1 MEDDNLTC
9 QICLEKYDQHNP
21 NKFPKKVLCC
31 GQIFCLNCIEGIYKR
46 NNNQILC
53 PLCRKVTNIP
63 PTQLETVTSIFKSFV
78 SCPNCNGRITKNDFY
93 INLETMSLKCIKCRQ
108 QEEDMSL
115 ATFLPELV
123 NDLSSFMKGIER
135 NNMNLYQLIELKVN
149 QNLDDF
155 FIKLKQE
162 LAPKLR
168 DIVYSEIKSE
178 LQYDIISDVSSYIQ
192 NLDKLFN
199 SYTVMNNFLCNTA
212 NFNVNTL
219 NNEIQYYSQ
228 NMEKIREESTQYNYV
243 FKFIDTQSTLF
254 TLRND
259 IKDTEV
265 QSFLLKIFET
275 VLSDHKSDSLY
286 TGIKVFDWQIE
297 DTLTQMEN
305 IIYNYYS
312 LVEENNTKM
321 EKADPRIEVLNSWID
336 MITNMEKVIEKEQPL
351 SQMKNFL
358 QSMKIK
364 TNKQRQIKNFSTRRK
379 TDEQP
384 QIKNFLSTRRKTDE
398 QPQIKNF
405 LSTRSKT
412 DEQQQI
418 KNY

>member
-31 GQIFCLNCIEGIYKR
+31 GQIFCLNCIESIYKR

-63 PTQLETVTSIFKSFV
+63 PTQLETVTSIFESFV
-78 SCPNCNGRITKNDFY
+78 SCPNCNGRITKNDLY

-108 QEEDMSL
+108 QEDMSL

-123 NDLSSFMKGIER
+123 NELSSFMKGIER
-135 NNMNLYQLIELKVN
+135 NNMNLFQLIELKIN

-162 LAPKLR
+162 LASKLR
-168 DIVYSEIKSE
+168 DIIYSEIKSK
-178 LQYDIISDVSSYIQ
+178 LQYDIINDVSSYKQ
-192 NLDKLFN
+192 NLDKLIN
-199 SYTVMNNFLCNTA
+199 SYTVMDNFLCNTA

-228 NMEKIREESTQYNYV
+228 NMEKIREESTKYNSV
-243 FKFIDTQSTLF
+243 FKLIDTQSTLF

-286 TGIKVFDWQIE
+286 TGIKVFDSQIE
-297 DTLTQMEN
+297 DTITQMEN
-305 IIYNYYS
+305 IIYHYHS
-312 LVEENNTKM
+312 LVEENNTKT
-321 EKADPRIEVLNSWID
+321 EKAGTRIKVLELLIEDIITKMEID
-336 MITNMEKVIEKEQPL
+336 LIDKEQPL
-351 SQMKNFL
+351 MQIKNLL

-364 TNKQRQIKNFSTRRK
+364 I
-379 TDEQP
+379 DEQP
-384 QIKNFLSTRRKTDE
+384 QKKEENSH
-398 QPQIKNF
+398 
-405 LSTRSKT
+405 
-412 DEQQQI
+412 
-418 KNY
+418 

>member
-1 MEDDNLTC
+1 
-9 QICLEKYDQHNP
+9 
-21 NKFPKKVLCC
+21 
-31 GQIFCLNCIEGIYKR
+31 
-46 NNNQILC
+46 
-53 PLCRKVTNIP
+53 
-63 PTQLETVTSIFKSFV
+63 
-78 SCPNCNGRITKNDFY
+78 
-93 INLETMSLKCIKCRQ
+93 MSLKCIKCRQ
-108 QEEDMSL
+108 QEDMSL
-115 ATFLPELV
+115 AIFLPDIV
-123 NDLSSFMKGIER
+123 NELSSFFTGIKR

-162 LAPKLR
+162 LASKLR

-178 LQYDIISDVSSYIQ
+178 LQYDIINDVSSYKQ
-192 NLDKLFN
+192 NLAKLFN

-286 TGIKVFDWQIE
+286 TGIKVFDSQIK
-297 DTLTQMEN
+297 DT
-305 IIYNYYS
+305 
-312 LVEENNTKM
+312 
-321 EKADPRIEVLNSWID
+321 
-336 MITNMEKVIEKEQPL
+336 ITRMEKVLIDKEQHL
-351 SQMKNFL
+351 S
-358 QSMKIK
+358 
-364 TNKQRQIKNFSTRRK
+364 QIKNFEQLMKIK

-384 QIKNFLSTRRKTDE
+384 QKKEENTHQDANQDTNKKQTAYDI
-398 QPQIKNF
+398 
-405 LSTRSKT
+405 
-412 DEQQQI
+412 
-418 KNY
+418 

>member
-9 QICLEKYDQHNP
+9 KNCLEKYDQHNP

-63 PTQLETVTSIFKSFV
+63 PTQLETVTSIFEPPV
-78 SCPNCNGRITKNDFY
+78 SCPNCNGRITKNDLY
-93 INLETMSLKCIKCRQ
+93 INFETMSLKCIKCRQ
-108 QEEDMSL
+108 QEDMSL
-115 ATFLPELV
+115 AIFLPDIV
-123 NDLSSFMKGIER
+123 NELSSFFTGIKR

-162 LAPKLR
+162 LESKLR
-168 DIVYSEIKSE
+168 DIIYSEIKSQ
-178 LQYDIISDVSSYIQ
+178 LQYDVRTYIHD
-192 NLDKLFN
+192 LDKLIN
-199 SYTVMNNFLCNTA
+199 SYKVMNNFLNNAA

-228 NMEKIREESTQYNYV
+228 NMEKIREESTKYNSV
-243 FKFIDTQSTLF
+243 FKLIDTQSTLF

-265 QSFLLKIFET
+265 QSFLLNIFET

-286 TGIKVFDWQIE
+286 TGIKVFDSKIE
-297 DTLTQMEN
+297 DIITKMEN
-305 IIYNYYS
+305 IIYNYS

-336 MITNMEKVIEKEQPL
+336 MITNMEKVIDKEQPL
-351 SQMKNFL
+351 SQIKNFL

-364 TNKQRQIKNFSTRRK
+364 TNKQRQKKEENTH
-379 TDEQP
+379 
-384 QIKNFLSTRRKTDE
+384 
-398 QPQIKNF
+398 
-405 LSTRSKT
+405 
-412 DEQQQI
+412 
-418 KNY
+418 

>member
-286 TGIKVFDWQIE
+286 TGIKVFDSQIE

-398 QPQIKNF
+398 QPQKKEEN
-405 LSTRSKT
+405 SH
-412 DEQQQI
+412 
-418 KNY
+418 

>member
-31 GQIFCLNCIEGIYKR
+31 GQIFCLNCLESIYKR

-63 PTQLETVTSIFKSFV
+63 PTQLETVTSIFEPPV
-78 SCPNCNGRITKNDFY
+78 SCPNCNGRITKNDLY
-93 INLETMSLKCIKCRQ
+93 INFETMSLKCIKCRQ
-108 QEEDMSL
+108 QEDMSL
-115 ATFLPELV
+115 AIFLPDIV
-123 NDLSSFMKGIER
+123 NELSSFFTGIKR

-162 LAPKLR
+162 LASKLR

-265 QSFLLKIFET
+265 QSFLLNIFET

-286 TGIKVFDWQIE
+286 TGIKVFDSKIE
-297 DTLTQMEN
+297 DIITKMEN
-305 IIYNYYS
+305 IIYNYS

-336 MITNMEKVIEKEQPL
+336 MITNMEKIIDKEQPL
-351 SQMKNFL
+351 SQIKNFL

-364 TNKQRQIKNFSTRRK
+364 TDKQRQKKEENTH
-379 TDEQP
+379 
-384 QIKNFLSTRRKTDE
+384 
-398 QPQIKNF
+398 
-405 LSTRSKT
+405 
-412 DEQQQI
+412 
-418 KNY
+418 

>member
-63 PTQLETVTSIFKSFV
+63 PTQLETVTSIFESFV
-78 SCPNCNGRITKNDFY
+78 SCPNCNGRITKNDLY

-108 QEEDMSL
+108 QEDMSL
-115 ATFLPELV
+115 AIFLPDFV
-123 NDLSSFMKGIER
+123 NDISSFMKEIKR
-135 NNMNLYQLIELKVN
+135 NNMNLYQLIELKVK

-155 FIKLKQE
+155 FIKLKEE
-162 LAPKLR
+162 LASKLR
-168 DIVYSEIKSE
+168 DIIYSEIKSQ
-178 LQYDIISDVSSYIQ
+178 LQYDILNDVHSYIQ
-192 NLDKLFN
+192 NLHKLTN
-199 SYTVMNNFLCNTA
+199 SYKVMNNFLNNAA

-228 NMEKIREESTQYNYV
+228 NMEKIREESKNHNSV

-286 TGIKVFDWQIE
+286 TGIKVFDSKIE
-297 DTLTQMEN
+297 DIITKMEN
-305 IIYNYYS
+305 IIYNYS

-336 MITNMEKVIEKEQPL
+336 MITNMEKVIDKEQPL
-351 SQMKNFL
+351 SQIKNFL

-364 TNKQRQIKNFSTRRK
+364 TDKQRQKKEENSH
-379 TDEQP
+379 
-384 QIKNFLSTRRKTDE
+384 
-398 QPQIKNF
+398 
-405 LSTRSKT
+405 
-412 DEQQQI
+412 
-418 KNY
+418 

>member
-63 PTQLETVTSIFKSFV
+63 PTQLETVTSIFESFV
-78 SCPNCNGRITKNDFY
+78 SCPNCNGRITKNALY
-93 INLETMSLKCIKCRQ
+93 INLETMSLKCIKCQ
-108 QEEDMSL
+108 QKDMSL

-123 NDLSSFMKGIER
+123 NELSSFMKGIES
-135 NNMNLYQLIELKVN
+135 NNMNLFQLIELKVN

-178 LQYDIISDVSSYIQ
+178 LQYDIINDVSSYKQ

-228 NMEKIREESTQYNYV
+228 NMEKIREESTKYNSV
-243 FKFIDTQSTLF
+243 FEFIDTQSTLF

-286 TGIKVFDWQIE
+286 TGIKVFDSKIE
-297 DTLTQMEN
+297 DT
-305 IIYNYYS
+305 I
-312 LVEENNTKM
+312 TKM
-321 EKADPRIEVLNSWID
+321 EKFLID
-336 MITNMEKVIEKEQPL
+336 QEQPL
-351 SQMKNFL
+351 SQIKIEIEKVLIDQKQLLSQIKNFQ

-364 TNKQRQIKNFSTRRK
+364 T
-379 TDEQP
+379 DEQP
-384 QIKNFLSTRRKTDE
+384 QKKEENTHQDANQDTNKKQTAYDI
-398 QPQIKNF
+398 
-405 LSTRSKT
+405 
-412 DEQQQI
+412 
-418 KNY
+418 

>member
-1 MEDDNLTC
+1 MEDNNLTC
-9 QICLEKYDQHNP
+9 QICVEKYDQHNP

-31 GQIFCLNCIEGIYKR
+31 GQILCLNCIESIYKR

-53 PLCRKVTNIP
+53 PFCRKVTNIP
-63 PTQLETVTSIFKSFV
+63 PTQLETVTSIFESFV
-78 SCPNCNGRITKNDFY
+78 SCPNCNGRITKNDLY
-93 INLETMSLKCIKCRQ
+93 INFETMSLKCIKCQ
-108 QEEDMSL
+108 QEDMSL
-115 ATFLPELV
+115 ATFLPDLV
-123 NDLSSFMKGIER
+123 NELSSFITGIER

-162 LAPKLR
+162 LASKLI

-178 LQYDIISDVSSYIQ
+178 LQYDVHSYIQ
-192 NLDKLFN
+192 NLDKLTN
-199 SYTVMNNFLCNTA
+199 SYTVMNNFLNNAA

-228 NMEKIREESTQYNYV
+228 NMEKIRKERTKYNSV
-243 FKFIDTQSTLF
+243 FQFIDTQSTLF

-286 TGIKVFDWQIE
+286 TGIKVFDSQIE
-297 DTLTQMEN
+297 D
-305 IIYNYYS
+305 II
-312 LVEENNTKM
+312 TKM
-321 EKADPRIEVLNSWID
+321 EKVLID
-336 MITNMEKVIEKEQPL
+336 QEQPL
-351 SQMKNFL
+351 SQIKIEIEKALIDGKQLLSQIKNFQ

-364 TNKQRQIKNFSTRRK
+364 T
-379 TDEQP
+379 DEQP
-384 QIKNFLSTRRKTDE
+384 QKKEENSH
-398 QPQIKNF
+398 
-405 LSTRSKT
+405 
-412 DEQQQI
+412 
-418 KNY
+418 

>member
-1 MEDDNLTC
+1 MEDNNLTC
-9 QICLEKYDQHNP
+9 HICVEKYDQHNP

-31 GQIFCLNCIEGIYKR
+31 GQIFCLNCIESIYKR

-63 PTQLETVTSIFKSFV
+63 PTQLETVTSIFESFV
-78 SCPNCNGRITKNDFY
+78 SCPNCNGRITKNALY
-93 INLETMSLKCIKCRQ
+93 INFETMSLKCIKCQ
-108 QEEDMSL
+108 QKDMSL

-123 NDLSSFMKGIER
+123 NELSSFMKGIER
-135 NNMNLYQLIELKVN
+135 NNMNLFQLIELKIN

-178 LQYDIISDVSSYIQ
+178 LQYDVSSYKQ
-192 NLDKLFN
+192 NLDKLIN
-199 SYTVMNNFLCNTA
+199 SYTVMDNFLCNTA

-243 FKFIDTQSTLF
+243 FEFIDTQSTLF

-265 QSFLLKIFET
+265 QSFLLK
-275 VLSDHKSDSLY
+275 SLRLCSLLINPIRY
-286 TGIKVFDWQIE
+286 IE
-297 DTLTQMEN
+297 MTQRQKRKKYAQEFKAFRKEIITKLGEVDTRL
-305 IIYNYYS
+305 
-312 LVEENNTKM
+312 
-321 EKADPRIEVLNSWID
+321 EVLNSQILD
-336 MITNMEKVIEKEQPL
+336 AVTQMEKVYIDKKQPL
-351 SQMKNFL
+351 SQIKNFL

-364 TNKQRQIKNFSTRRK
+364 TNKQRQKKEENSH
-379 TDEQP
+379 
-384 QIKNFLSTRRKTDE
+384 
-398 QPQIKNF
+398 
-405 LSTRSKT
+405 
-412 DEQQQI
+412 
-418 KNY
+418 

>member
-78 SCPNCNGRITKNDFY
+78 SCPNCNGRITKNDLY

-108 QEEDMSL
+108 QEDMSL

-123 NDLSSFMKGIER
+123 NELSSFMKGIER
-135 NNMNLYQLIELKVN
+135 NNMNLFQLIELKLN

-162 LAPKLR
+162 LASKLR

-178 LQYDIISDVSSYIQ
+178 LQYDIINDVSSYKQ

-243 FKFIDTQSTLF
+243 FEFIDTQSTLF

-286 TGIKVFDWQIE
+286 TGIKVFDSQIE
-297 DTLTQMEN
+297 DIITKMKN

-336 MITNMEKVIEKEQPL
+336 IITNMEKVIDKEQPL
-351 SQMKNFL
+351 SQIKNFL

-364 TNKQRQIKNFSTRRK
+364 T
-379 TDEQP
+379 DEQP
-384 QIKNFLSTRRKTDE
+384 QKKEENSH
-398 QPQIKNF
+398 
-405 LSTRSKT
+405 
-412 DEQQQI
+412 
-418 KNY
+418 

>member
-63 PTQLETVTSIFKSFV
+63 PTQLETVTSIFESFV
-78 SCPNCNGRITKNDFY
+78 SCPNCNGRITKNDLY
-93 INLETMSLKCIKCRQ
+93 INFETMSLKCIKCQ
-108 QEEDMSL
+108 QEDMSL
-115 ATFLPELV
+115 ATFLPDLV
-123 NDLSSFMKGIER
+123 NELSSFITGIER
-135 NNMNLYQLIELKVN
+135 NNMNLFQLIELKVN

-162 LAPKLR
+162 LASKLR
-168 DIVYSEIKSE
+168 DILYSEIKSE
-178 LQYDIISDVSSYIQ
+178 LQYDIINDVSSYKQ

-228 NMEKIREESTQYNYV
+228 NMEKIREESKNHNSV

-286 TGIKVFDWQIE
+286 TGIKVFDSKIE
-297 DTLTQMEN
+297 DIITKMEN
-305 IIYNYYS
+305 IIYNYS
-312 LVEENNTKM
+312 LVEENNPKM

-336 MITNMEKVIEKEQPL
+336 MITNMEKVIDAEQLL
-351 SQMKNFL
+351 SEIKNFL

-364 TNKQRQIKNFSTRRK
+364 TDKQRQKKEENTH
-379 TDEQP
+379 
-384 QIKNFLSTRRKTDE
+384 
-398 QPQIKNF
+398 
-405 LSTRSKT
+405 
-412 DEQQQI
+412 
-418 KNY
+418 

>member
-93 INLETMSLKCIKCRQ
+93 INLETMSLKRIKCRQ

-162 LAPKLR
+162 LASKLR
-168 DIVYSEIKSE
+168 DIIYSEIKSQ
-178 LQYDIISDVSSYIQ
+178 LQYDVRTYMHD
-192 NLDKLFN
+192 LDKLIN
-199 SYTVMNNFLCNTA
+199 SYKVMNNFLNNAA

-228 NMEKIREESTQYNYV
+228 NMEKIREESKNHNSV

-286 TGIKVFDWQIE
+286 TGIKVFDSQIE
-297 DTLTQMEN
+297 DTFTE
-305 IIYNYYS
+305 IEI
-312 LVEENNTKM
+312 
-321 EKADPRIEVLNSWID
+321 EKALID
-336 MITNMEKVIEKEQPL
+336 AEQLL
-351 SQMKNFL
+351 SEIKNFL

-364 TNKQRQIKNFSTRRK
+364 TNKQRQKKEENSH
-379 TDEQP
+379 
-384 QIKNFLSTRRKTDE
+384 
-398 QPQIKNF
+398 
-405 LSTRSKT
+405 
-412 DEQQQI
+412 
-418 KNY
+418 

>member
-1 MEDDNLTC
+1 
-9 QICLEKYDQHNP
+9 
-21 NKFPKKVLCC
+21 
-31 GQIFCLNCIEGIYKR
+31 
-46 NNNQILC
+46 
-53 PLCRKVTNIP
+53 
-63 PTQLETVTSIFKSFV
+63 
-78 SCPNCNGRITKNDFY
+78 
-93 INLETMSLKCIKCRQ
+93 MSLKCIKCRQ
-108 QEEDMSL
+108 QEDMSL
-115 ATFLPELV
+115 AIFLPDIV
-123 NDLSSFMKGIER
+123 NELSSFFTGIKR

-162 LAPKLR
+162 LASKLR
-168 DIVYSEIKSE
+168 DIIYSEIKSQ
-178 LQYDIISDVSSYIQ
+178 LQYDVRTYMHD
-192 NLDKLFN
+192 LDKLIN
-199 SYTVMNNFLCNTA
+199 SYKVMNNFLNNAA

-265 QSFLLKIFET
+265 QSFLLNIFET

-286 TGIKVFDWQIE
+286 TGIKVFDSQTK
-297 DTLTQMEN
+297 DTFTELEK
-305 IIYNYYS
+305 
-312 LVEENNTKM
+312 NTKM

-364 TNKQRQIKNFSTRRK
+364 TNKQRQKKEENSH
-379 TDEQP
+379 
-384 QIKNFLSTRRKTDE
+384 
-398 QPQIKNF
+398 
-405 LSTRSKT
+405 
-412 DEQQQI
+412 
-418 KNY
+418 

>member
-1 MEDDNLTC
+1 MLYYLLNNKNKLFLPFIVLIYSPIKKSYYNQKMEDDNLTC

-31 GQIFCLNCIEGIYKR
+31 GQIFCLNCIEGIHKR

-63 PTQLETVTSIFKSFV
+63 PTQLETVTSIFEPPV
-78 SCPNCNGRITKNDFY
+78 SCPNCNGRITKNDLY
-93 INLETMSLKCIKCRQ
+93 INFETMSLKCIKCRQ
-108 QEEDMSL
+108 QEDMSL
-115 ATFLPELV
+115 AIFLPDIV
-123 NDLSSFMKGIER
+123 NELSSFFTGIKR

-162 LAPKLR
+162 LASKLR
-168 DIVYSEIKSE
+168 DIIYSEIKSQ
-178 LQYDIISDVSSYIQ
+178 LQYDVRTYMHD
-192 NLDKLFN
+192 LDKLIN
-199 SYTVMNNFLCNTA
+199 SYKVMNNFLNNAA

-228 NMEKIREESTQYNYV
+228 NMEKIREESKNHNSV

-286 TGIKVFDWQIE
+286 TGIKVFDSKIE
-297 DTLTQMEN
+297 DIITKMEN
-305 IIYNYYS
+305 IIYNYS

-364 TNKQRQIKNFSTRRK
+364 TNKQRQKKEENSH
-379 TDEQP
+379 
-384 QIKNFLSTRRKTDE
+384 
-398 QPQIKNF
+398 
-405 LSTRSKT
+405 
-412 DEQQQI
+412 
-418 KNY
+418 

>member
-9 QICLEKYDQHNP
+9 QICLEKYDKHNP

-31 GQIFCLNCIEGIYKR
+31 GQIFCLNCLESIYKR

-63 PTQLETVTSIFKSFV
+63 PTQLETVTSIFEPPV
-78 SCPNCNGRITKNDFY
+78 SCPNCNGRIKKNDLY

-115 ATFLPELV
+115 ATFLPDFV
-123 NDLSSFMKGIER
+123 NDLSSFIKRIKR
-135 NNMNLYQLIELKVN
+135 NNMNLYQLIELKVK

-162 LAPKLR
+162 LASKLR
-168 DIVYSEIKSE
+168 DIIYSEIKSQ
-178 LQYDIISDVSSYIQ
+178 LQYDIISSYKQ
-192 NLDKLFN
+192 NLDKLIN
-199 SYTVMNNFLCNTA
+199 SEKVMNNFLNNAA

-228 NMEKIREESTQYNYV
+228 NMEKIREESDKYNDV

-286 TGIKVFDWQIE
+286 TGIKVFDSKIE
-297 DTLTQMEN
+297 DIITKMEN
-305 IIYNYYS
+305 IIYNYS
-312 LVEENNTKM
+312 LVEENNKKM

-336 MITNMEKVIEKEQPL
+336 MITNI
-351 SQMKNFL
+351 
-358 QSMKIK
+358 MKIK
-364 TNKQRQIKNFSTRRK
+364 TNKQRQKKEENTH
-379 TDEQP
+379 
-384 QIKNFLSTRRKTDE
+384 
-398 QPQIKNF
+398 
-405 LSTRSKT
+405 
-412 DEQQQI
+412 
-418 KNY
+418 

>member
-31 GQIFCLNCIEGIYKR
+31 GQIFCLNCIESIYKR
-46 NNNQILC
+46 NNQILC

-78 SCPNCNGRITKNDFY
+78 SCPNCNGRITKNDLY

-108 QEEDMSL
+108 QEDMSL

-123 NDLSSFMKGIER
+123 NELSSFMKGIER
-135 NNMNLYQLIELKVN
+135 NNMNLFQLIELKIN

-178 LQYDIISDVSSYIQ
+178 LQYDVSSYKQ
-192 NLDKLFN
+192 NLDKLIN
-199 SYTVMNNFLCNTA
+199 SYTVMDNFLCNTA

-286 TGIKVFDWQIE
+286 TGIKVFDSQIE
-297 DTLTQMEN
+297 DTITQMEN
-305 IIYNYYS
+305 IIYHYHS
-312 LVEENNTKM
+312 LVEENNTKT
-321 EKADPRIEVLNSWID
+321 EKAGTRIKVLELLIEDIITKMEID
-336 MITNMEKVIEKEQPL
+336 LIDKEQPL
-351 SQMKNFL
+351 MQIKNLL

-364 TNKQRQIKNFSTRRK
+364 I
-379 TDEQP
+379 DEQP
-384 QIKNFLSTRRKTDE
+384 QKKEENSH
-398 QPQIKNF
+398 
-405 LSTRSKT
+405 
-412 DEQQQI
+412 
-418 KNY
+418 

>member
-9 QICLEKYDQHNP
+9 QICLEKYDQHYP

-31 GQIFCLNCIEGIYKR
+31 GQIFCLNCIESIYKR

-63 PTQLETVTSIFKSFV
+63 PTQLETVTSIFESFV
-78 SCPNCNGRITKNDFY
+78 SCPNCNGRITKNDLY

-108 QEEDMSL
+108 QEDMSL

-123 NDLSSFMKGIER
+123 NELSSFMKGIER
-135 NNMNLYQLIELKVN
+135 NNMNLFQLIELKIN

-155 FIKLKQE
+155 FIKLKKE
-162 LAPKLR
+162 LASKLR

-178 LQYDIISDVSSYIQ
+178 LQYDIINDVSSYKQ

-199 SYTVMNNFLCNTA
+199 SYTVMNNFLYNTA

-219 NNEIQYYSQ
+219 KNEIQYYSQ

-243 FKFIDTQSTLF
+243 FEFIDTQSTLF

-286 TGIKVFDWQIE
+286 TGIKVFDSQIE
-297 DTLTQMEN
+297 DTITQMEN
-305 IIYNYYS
+305 IIYHYHS
-312 LVEENNTKM
+312 LVEENNTKT
-321 EKADPRIEVLNSWID
+321 EKAGTRIKVLELLIEDIITKMEID
-336 MITNMEKVIEKEQPL
+336 LIDKEQPL
-351 SQMKNFL
+351 MQIKNLL

-364 TNKQRQIKNFSTRRK
+364 I
-379 TDEQP
+379 DEQP
-384 QIKNFLSTRRKTDE
+384 QKKEENSH
-398 QPQIKNF
+398 
-405 LSTRSKT
+405 
-412 DEQQQI
+412 
-418 KNY
+418 

>member
-31 GQIFCLNCIEGIYKR
+31 GQILCLNCIESIYKR

-53 PLCRKVTNIP
+53 PFCRKVTNIP
-63 PTQLETVTSIFKSFV
+63 PTQLETVTSIFESFV
-78 SCPNCNGRITKNDFY
+78 SCPNCNGRIKKNDLY
-93 INLETMSLKCIKCRQ
+93 INFETMSLKCIKCRQ
-108 QEEDMSL
+108 QEDMSL
-115 ATFLPELV
+115 ATFLPDLV
-123 NDLSSFMKGIER
+123 NDLSSFIKGIKR
-135 NNMNLYQLIELKVN
+135 NNMNLFQLIELKLN

-162 LAPKLR
+162 LASKLR

-178 LQYDIISDVSSYIQ
+178 LQYDIINDVSSYKQ

-286 TGIKVFDWQIE
+286 TGIKVFDSKIE
-297 DTLTQMEN
+297 DIITKMEN

-312 LVEENNTKM
+312 LVEENKTKM
-321 EKADPRIEVLNSWID
+321 EKARTRIKVLGSQIEDIN
-336 MITNMEKVIEKEQPL
+336 TKVEKGFEEL
-351 SQMKNFL
+351 RS
-358 QSMKIK
+358 
-364 TNKQRQIKNFSTRRK
+364 QIKN
-379 TDEQP
+379 
-384 QIKNFLSTRRKTDE
+384 I
-398 QPQIKNF
+398 
-405 LSTRSKT
+405 
-412 DEQQQI
+412 
-418 KNY
+418 

>member
-63 PTQLETVTSIFKSFV
+63 PTQLETVTSIFESFV
-78 SCPNCNGRITKNDFY
+78 SCPNCNGRITKNALY
-93 INLETMSLKCIKCRQ
+93 INLETMSLKCIKCQ
-108 QEEDMSL
+108 QKGMSL
-115 ATFLPELV
+115 ATFLPDLV
-123 NDLSSFMKGIER
+123 NDLSSFIKR
-135 NNMNLYQLIELKVN
+135 NKRNIMNLYQLIESKVN

-162 LAPKLR
+162 LASKLR
-168 DIVYSEIKSE
+168 DIIYSEIKSQ
-178 LQYDIISDVSSYIQ
+178 LQYDVRTYMHD
-192 NLDKLFN
+192 LDKLIN
-199 SYTVMNNFLCNTA
+199 SYKVMNNFLNNAA

-228 NMEKIREESTQYNYV
+228 NMEKIREESKKHNSV

-286 TGIKVFDWQIE
+286 TGIKVFDSKIE
-297 DTLTQMEN
+297 DTITKMEN
-305 IIYNYYS
+305 IIYNCYS

-351 SQMKNFL
+351 SQIKNFL

-364 TNKQRQIKNFSTRRK
+364 TDKQRQKKEENTH
-379 TDEQP
+379 
-384 QIKNFLSTRRKTDE
+384 
-398 QPQIKNF
+398 
-405 LSTRSKT
+405 
-412 DEQQQI
+412 
-418 KNY
+418 

>member
-1 MEDDNLTC
+1 MEDNNLTC
-9 QICLEKYDQHNP
+9 QICVEKYDQHNP

-31 GQIFCLNCIEGIYKR
+31 GQIFCLNCIESIYKR

-78 SCPNCNGRITKNDFY
+78 SCPNCNGRITKNDLY

-108 QEEDMSL
+108 QEDMSL

-123 NDLSSFMKGIER
+123 NELSSFMKGIER
-135 NNMNLYQLIELKVN
+135 NNMNLFQLIELKLN

-178 LQYDIISDVSSYIQ
+178 LQYDIINDVSSYKQ

-199 SYTVMNNFLCNTA
+199 SYTVMNNFLYNTA

-219 NNEIQYYSQ
+219 KNEIQYYSQ
-228 NMEKIREESTQYNYV
+228 NMEKIREESTKYNSV
-243 FKFIDTQSTLF
+243 FKLIDTQSTLF

-286 TGIKVFDWQIE
+286 TGIKVFDSQIE
-297 DTLTQMEN
+297 DTFTNMVKLIKTVH
-305 IIYNYYS
+305 S
-312 LVEENNTKM
+312 LIKYINTGVEILDTKIKVFDSQIEDTFTEIEI
-321 EKADPRIEVLNSWID
+321 EKALID
-336 MITNMEKVIEKEQPL
+336 AEQLL
-351 SQMKNFL
+351 SEIKNFL

-364 TNKQRQIKNFSTRRK
+364 T
-379 TDEQP
+379 DEQP
-384 QIKNFLSTRRKTDE
+384 QKKEENSH
-398 QPQIKNF
+398 
-405 LSTRSKT
+405 
-412 DEQQQI
+412 
-418 KNY
+418 

>member
-63 PTQLETVTSIFKSFV
+63 PTQLETVTSIFEPPV
-78 SCPNCNGRITKNDFY
+78 SCPNCNGRITKNDLY
-93 INLETMSLKCIKCRQ
+93 INFETRSLKCIKCRQ
-108 QEEDMSL
+108 QEDMSL
-115 ATFLPELV
+115 AIFLPDFV
-123 NDLSSFMKGIER
+123 NDISSFMKEIKR
-135 NNMNLYQLIELKVN
+135 NNMNLYQLIELKVK

-155 FIKLKQE
+155 FIKLKEE
-162 LAPKLR
+162 LASKLR
-168 DIVYSEIKSE
+168 DIIYSEIKSQ
-178 LQYDIISDVSSYIQ
+178 LQYDILNDVHSYIQ
-192 NLDKLFN
+192 NLHKLTN
-199 SYTVMNNFLCNTA
+199 SYKVMNNFLNNAA

-219 NNEIQYYSQ
+219 KNEIQYYSQ
-228 NMEKIREESTQYNYV
+228 NMEKIREQSKKHNSV
-243 FKFIDTQSTLF
+243 FEFIDTQSTLF

-286 TGIKVFDWQIE
+286 TGIKVFDSQIE
-297 DTLTQMEN
+297 DTITKMEN

-321 EKADPRIEVLNSWID
+321 EKADPRIEVFNSWID
-336 MITNMEKVIEKEQPL
+336 MITNI
-351 SQMKNFL
+351 
-358 QSMKIK
+358 MKIK
-364 TNKQRQIKNFSTRRK
+364 TDKQRQKKEENK
-379 TDEQP
+379 
-384 QIKNFLSTRRKTDE
+384 
-398 QPQIKNF
+398 
-405 LSTRSKT
+405 
-412 DEQQQI
+412 
-418 KNY
+418 Y

>member
-78 SCPNCNGRITKNDFY
+78 SCPNCNGRITKNDLY
-93 INLETMSLKCIKCRQ
+93 INFETMSLKCIKCRQ
-108 QEEDMSL
+108 QEDMSL
-115 ATFLPELV
+115 AIFLPDIV
-123 NDLSSFMKGIER
+123 NELSSFFTGIKR

-178 LQYDIISDVSSYIQ
+178 LQYDIINDVSSYKQ

-199 SYTVMNNFLCNTA
+199 SYTVMNNFLYNTA

-286 TGIKVFDWQIE
+286 TGIKVFDSQIE

-321 EKADPRIEVLNSWID
+321 EKADTRIEVFNSWIED
-336 MITNMEKVIEKEQPL
+336 IITKMEKVIDKEQPL
-351 SQMKNFL
+351 SQIKNFL

-364 TNKQRQIKNFSTRRK
+364 TDKQPQIKNFSTRRK

-398 QPQIKNF
+398 QPQKKEEN
-405 LSTRSKT
+405 SH
-412 DEQQQI
+412 
-418 KNY
+418 

>member
-31 GQIFCLNCIEGIYKR
+31 GQILCLNCIETIYKR
-46 NNNQILC
+46 NYNQILC
-53 PLCRKVTNIP
+53 PFCRKVTNIP
-63 PTQLETVTSIFKSFV
+63 PTQLETVTSIFESFV
-78 SCPNCNGRITKNDFY
+78 SCPNCNGRITKNDLY
-93 INLETMSLKCIKCRQ
+93 INFETMSLKCIKCQ
-108 QEEDMSL
+108 QGDMSL

-123 NDLSSFMKGIER
+123 NELSSFMKGIER
-135 NNMNLYQLIELKVN
+135 NNMNLFQLIELKLN

-162 LAPKLR
+162 LASKLR

-178 LQYDIISDVSSYIQ
+178 LQYDIINDVSSYKQ

-199 SYTVMNNFLCNTA
+199 SYTVMNNFLNNAA

-265 QSFLLKIFET
+265 QSFLLNIFET

-286 TGIKVFDWQIE
+286 TGIKVFDSKIE
-297 DTLTQMEN
+297 D
-305 IIYNYYS
+305 II
-312 LVEENNTKM
+312 TKM
-321 EKADPRIEVLNSWID
+321 EKVLID
-336 MITNMEKVIEKEQPL
+336 QEQPL
-351 SQMKNFL
+351 SQIKIEIEKALIDGEQLLSQIKNFQ

-364 TNKQRQIKNFSTRRK
+364 T
-379 TDEQP
+379 DEQP
-384 QIKNFLSTRRKTDE
+384 QKKEENTH
-398 QPQIKNF
+398 
-405 LSTRSKT
+405 
-412 DEQQQI
+412 
-418 KNY
+418 

>member
-1 MEDDNLTC
+1 MEDNNLTC
-9 QICLEKYDQHNP
+9 QICVEKYDQHNP

-31 GQIFCLNCIEGIYKR
+31 GQIFCLNCIESIYNR
-46 NNNQILC
+46 NNQILC

-63 PTQLETVTSIFKSFV
+63 PTQLETVTSIFESFV
-78 SCPNCNGRITKNDFY
+78 SCPNCNGRITKKELY
-93 INLETMSLKCIKCRQ
+93 INLETMSLKCIKCQ
-108 QEEDMSL
+108 QKDMSL

-123 NDLSSFMKGIER
+123 NELSSFMKGIES
-135 NNMNLYQLIELKVN
+135 NNMNLFQLIELKVN

-178 LQYDIISDVSSYIQ
+178 LQYDIINDVSSYKQ

-199 SYTVMNNFLCNTA
+199 SYTVMNNFLYNTA

-219 NNEIQYYSQ
+219 KNEIQYYSQ

-286 TGIKVFDWQIE
+286 TGIKVFDSQIE
-297 DTLTQMEN
+297 DTF
-305 IIYNYYS
+305 
-312 LVEENNTKM
+312 
-321 EKADPRIEVLNSWID
+321 
-336 MITNMEKVIEKEQPL
+336 TNMVKL
-351 SQMKNFL
+351 
-358 QSMKIK
+358 IK
-364 TNKQRQIKNFSTRRK
+364 TV
-379 TDEQP
+379 
-384 QIKNFLSTRRKTDE
+384 
-398 QPQIKNF
+398 
-405 LSTRSKT
+405 
-412 DEQQQI
+412 
-418 KNY
+418 

>member
-1 MEDDNLTC
+1 MEDNNLTC
-9 QICLEKYDQHNP
+9 HICVEKYDQHNP

-63 PTQLETVTSIFKSFV
+63 PTQLETVTSIFESFV
-78 SCPNCNGRITKNDFY
+78 SCPNCNGRITKNDLY
-93 INLETMSLKCIKCRQ
+93 INFETMSLKCIKCRQ
-108 QEEDMSL
+108 QEDMSL

-123 NDLSSFMKGIER
+123 NELSSFMKGIER
-135 NNMNLYQLIELKVN
+135 NNMNLFQLIELKIN

-178 LQYDIISDVSSYIQ
+178 LQYDVSSYKQ
-192 NLDKLFN
+192 NLDKLIN
-199 SYTVMNNFLCNTA
+199 SYKVMNNFLNNTA

-228 NMEKIREESTQYNYV
+228 NMEKIRKESKKYNIV
-243 FKFIDTQSTLF
+243 FKLIDTQSTLF

-286 TGIKVFDWQIE
+286 TGIKVFDSQIDNTFTEMKNIINLCLSHIKDTTTKMKYYSTTMEVLGSQIE
-297 DTLTQMEN
+297 D
-305 IIYNYYS
+305 I
-312 LVEENNTKM
+312 NTKV
-321 EKADPRIEVLNSWID
+321 EKGFEELR
-336 MITNMEKVIEKEQPL
+336 
-351 SQMKNFL
+351 SQIKNLL
-358 QSMKIK
+358 QSMKI
-364 TNKQRQIKNFSTRRK
+364 NI
-379 TDEQP
+379 DEQP
-384 QIKNFLSTRRKTDE
+384 QKKEENSH
-398 QPQIKNF
+398 
-405 LSTRSKT
+405 
-412 DEQQQI
+412 
-418 KNY
+418 

>member
-1 MEDDNLTC
+1 MVDDNLTC

-53 PLCRKVTNIP
+53 PACRKVTNIP
-63 PTQLETVTSIFKSFV
+63 PTQLETVTSIFESFV
-78 SCPNCNGRITKNDFY
+78 SCPNCNGRITKKELY
-93 INLETMSLKCIKCRQ
+93 INLETMSLKCIKCQ
-108 QEEDMSL
+108 QKDMSL

-123 NDLSSFMKGIER
+123 NELSSFMKGIER
-135 NNMNLYQLIELKVN
+135 NNMNLFQLIELKLN

-162 LAPKLR
+162 LASKLI
-168 DIVYSEIKSE
+168 DIIYSEIKSQ
-178 LQYDIISDVSSYIQ
+178 LQYDVRTYIHD
-192 NLDKLFN
+192 LDKLIN
-199 SYTVMNNFLCNTA
+199 SYKVMNNFLNNAA

-228 NMEKIREESTQYNYV
+228 NMEKIREESKNHNSV

-286 TGIKVFDWQIE
+286 TGIKVFDSKIE
-297 DTLTQMEN
+297 DIITKMEN
-305 IIYNYYS
+305 IIYNYS
-312 LVEENNTKM
+312 LVEENNPKM

-336 MITNMEKVIEKEQPL
+336 MITNMEKVIDKEQPL
-351 SQMKNFL
+351 SQIKNFL

-364 TNKQRQIKNFSTRRK
+364 TN
-379 TDEQP
+379 EQP
-384 QIKNFLSTRRKTDE
+384 QKKEENTH
-398 QPQIKNF
+398 
-405 LSTRSKT
+405 
-412 DEQQQI
+412 
-418 KNY
+418 

>member
-9 QICLEKYDQHNP
+9 QICVEKYDQHNP

-53 PLCRKVTNIP
+53 PFCRKVTNIP
-63 PTQLETVTSIFKSFV
+63 PTQLETVTSIFESFV
-78 SCPNCNGRITKNDFY
+78 SCPNCNGRITKNDLY
-93 INLETMSLKCIKCRQ
+93 INFETMSLKCIKCQ
-108 QEEDMSL
+108 QGDMSL
-115 ATFLPELV
+115 ATFLPDLV
-123 NDLSSFMKGIER
+123 NDLSSFITGIER
-135 NNMNLYQLIELKVN
+135 NNMNLFQLIELKVK

-168 DIVYSEIKSE
+168 DIFYSEIKSK
-178 LQYDIISDVSSYIQ
+178 LQYDIINDVSSYKQ

-199 SYTVMNNFLCNTA
+199 SYTVMNNFLYNTA

-219 NNEIQYYSQ
+219 KNEIQYYSQ
-228 NMEKIREESTQYNYV
+228 NMEKIREESTKYNIV
-243 FKFIDTQSTLF
+243 FKLIDTQSTLF

-286 TGIKVFDWQIE
+286 TGIKVFDSQIE
-297 DTLTQMEN
+297 DTFTNMVKLIKTVH
-305 IIYNYYS
+305 S
-312 LVEENNTKM
+312 LIEYINTGVEILDTKIKVFDSQIEDTFTEIEI
-321 EKADPRIEVLNSWID
+321 EKALID
-336 MITNMEKVIEKEQPL
+336 AEQLL
-351 SQMKNFL
+351 SEIKNFL

-364 TNKQRQIKNFSTRRK
+364 T
-379 TDEQP
+379 DEQP
-384 QIKNFLSTRRKTDE
+384 QKKEDNSH
-398 QPQIKNF
+398 
-405 LSTRSKT
+405 
-412 DEQQQI
+412 
-418 KNY
+418 

>member
-63 PTQLETVTSIFKSFV
+63 PTQLETVTSIFEPPV
-78 SCPNCNGRITKNDFY
+78 SCPNCNGRITKNDLY
-93 INLETMSLKCIKCRQ
+93 INFETMSLKCIKCRQ
-108 QEEDMSL
+108 QEDMSL
-115 ATFLPELV
+115 AIFLPDIV
-123 NDLSSFMKGIER
+123 NELSSFFTGIKR

-162 LAPKLR
+162 LASKLR

-286 TGIKVFDWQIE
+286 TGIKVFDSQIE

-351 SQMKNFL
+351 SQIKNFL

-364 TNKQRQIKNFSTRRK
+364 TNKQRQKKEENSH
-379 TDEQP
+379 
-384 QIKNFLSTRRKTDE
+384 
-398 QPQIKNF
+398 
-405 LSTRSKT
+405 
-412 DEQQQI
+412 
-418 KNY
+418 

>member
-63 PTQLETVTSIFKSFV
+63 PTQLETVTSIFESFV
-78 SCPNCNGRITKNDFY
+78 SCPNCNGRITKNDLY
-93 INLETMSLKCIKCRQ
+93 INFETMSLKCIKCRQ
-108 QEEDMSL
+108 QEDMSL
-115 ATFLPELV
+115 AIFLPDIV
-123 NDLSSFMKGIER
+123 NELSSFFTGIKR

-162 LAPKLR
+162 LASKLR
-168 DIVYSEIKSE
+168 DIIYSEIKSQ
-178 LQYDIISDVSSYIQ
+178 LQYDVRTYMHD
-192 NLDKLFN
+192 LDKLIN
-199 SYTVMNNFLCNTA
+199 SYKVMNNFLNNAA

-228 NMEKIREESTQYNYV
+228 NMEKIREESKNHNSV

-286 TGIKVFDWQIE
+286 TGIKVFDSQIE

-321 EKADPRIEVLNSWID
+321 EKADTRIEVFNSWIED
-336 MITNMEKVIEKEQPL
+336 IITKMEKVIDKEQPL
-351 SQMKNFL
+351 SQIKNFL

-364 TNKQRQIKNFSTRRK
+364 TDKQPQIKNFSTRRK

-398 QPQIKNF
+398 QPQKKEEN
-405 LSTRSKT
+405 SH
-412 DEQQQI
+412 
-418 KNY
+418 